1 MGKCVED
8 GNQPKKLKVM
18 HVGKQNPGLPYYING
33 TEIALVTTEKDIG
46 FWIRDD
52 LSTLGFKQLE
62 HIENRHF

>member
-1 MGKCVED
+1 M
-8 GNQPKKLKVM
+8 KVM